1 MTSECARDVETP
13 AMPRQEDF
21 AATIGE
27 VLRLGW
33 SGHFTAARS
42 VLTEL
47 TDSRAT
53 TGERALCRAVLAL
66 VSAALDDLPAARR
79 LARQAIHDSARP
91 SSAISAAELRR
102 LRLARALA
110 VNASTLLGDA
120 VRGRRAAQARFMS
133 GDPES
138 DWLIRARETA
148 AWQDAPATIQ
158 RYAKFVQA
166 VRRRYAEQRT
176 AGPLTAG
183 EIVIVKHLGAGHS
196 AVRIAALVNRSPH
209 TVRTHL
215 RNAYAKLDAHGR
227 EDAVAKARALGLL
240 DG

>member
-27 VLRLGW
+27 ALRLGW
-33 SGHFTAARS
+33 SGHFSAARS
-42 VLTEL
+42 VLTAL
-47 TDSRAT
+47 ADSRPAT
-53 TGERALCRAVLAL
+53 NGERALCRAVLAL
-66 VSAALDDLPAARR
+66 TSAALDDLPAARR

-91 SSAISAAELRR
+91 SAAISAAELRR

-110 VNASTLLGDA
+110 VNASTLLGDV
-120 VRGRRAAQARFMS
+120 VRARRAAQARFMS

-138 DWLIRARETA
+138 DWLIRARENA
-148 AWQDAPATIQ
+148 EWQDAPAAVQ

-166 VRRRYAEQRT
+166 VHRRYAEQRT
-176 AGPLTAG
+176 TGPLTAA
-183 EIVIVKHLGAGHS
+183 EIVILEHAAAGHS

-215 RNAYAKLDAHGR
+215 RNAYAKLAAHGR
-227 EDAVAKARALGLL
+227 EEAVAKARALRLL
-240 DG
+240 A